1 MNDEGNKPAD
11 QTQGTNVFDVE
22 GYKNFMA
29 FIDHGTCSV
38 EAAPS
43 GG

>member
-29 FIDHGTCSV
+29 FVDQGTYSV

-43 GG
+43 GE